1 MLEELE
7 QRWFTLTD
15 DGWHDVIVGL
25 IRDRQ
30 IEIAMDKLEH
40 MQREGMRI
48 RPWLYDLMVYTLCD
62 AEEFE
67 EVLRTMRYRFDQGEL
82 HISGTL
88 WSYILDTA
96 SQSLHHEATLYA
108 WRKRVDTDYLNPPS
122 GVCINVL
129 NTAARHGNF
138 RLATD
143 VFRILSRRTNTLQLC
158 NYEALLEAYITA
170 SDLRTALTI
179 LTIMASGG
187 VQPEEATT
195 RPLYLYLR
203 DSTSRPPEA
212 LSILRDLKDAQRAIP
227 TVAINCILEAS
238 IHQDDLA
245 SAIEIYKV
253 LHTLCPAGPT
263 TATFNALFRGCS
275 KASRKDLA
283 MFLASEMLA
292 LKIPPDAL
300 TYDRLILVC
309 IDGKGKEDYADAFR
323 YFEEMKGM
331 GWWPRRGTLVAM
343 AKRCCEDEDERVFG
357 LLEEMEGRGMEVVGL
372 QRWVGESWKGGEG
385 ARGVS

>member
-1 MLEELE
+1 M
-7 QRWFTLTD
+7 TD
-15 DGWHDVIVGL
+15 EGWHDVVVGL
-25 IRDRQ
+25 LRDRQ
-30 IEIAMDKLEH
+30 IEMAMDKLEH
-40 MQREGMRI
+40 MQQERMNI
-48 RPWLYDLMVYTLCD
+48 RSWLHDLIVYTLCD

-67 EVLRTMRYRFDQGEL
+67 EVLKVMRYRFDQGDL
-82 HISGTL
+82 NISGTL

-96 SQSLHHEATLYA
+96 SKSLHHEATLYA
-108 WRKRVDTDYLNPPS
+108 WRKRVETDYLNPPS

-143 VFRILSRRTNTLQLC
+143 VFRILGRRASTLQLY
-158 NYEALLEAYITA
+158 NYEAILEAYMNS

-195 RPLYLYLR
+195 RPIYFYLR
-203 DSTSRPPEA
+203 ESPSRPPEA
-212 LSILRDLKDAQRAIP
+212 LSILRDLKDAQRIIP

-238 IHQDDLA
+238 IHQNDLA
-245 SAIEIYKV
+245 SAIETYKV
-253 LHTLCPAGPT
+253 LHTLCSAGPT

-309 IDGKGKEDYADAFR
+309 IDGRGQDDYNDAFQ
-323 YFEEMKGM
+323 YFEEMKAM

-343 AKRCCEDEDERVFG
+343 VKRCCENGDERVFA
-357 LLEEMEGRGMEVVGL
+357 LVEEMEGRGMDVVGV
-372 QRWVGESWKGGEG
+372 QRWVGESWKGNEE
-385 ARGVS
+385 ARKAREMVQG